1 VPVSS
6 DRDNAR
12 VPRRGRPRS
21 FDRDAALREAMT
33 LFWERGYEGT
43 SLADLAEAMG
53 IGQSSLYAAFG
64 SKEALFREAVSLY
77 DELESATTYAALRDE
92 PTARAAIEGV
102 LRGNAAAFADPSTP
116 SGCLV
121 VLGATGRTPES
132 EAVGAYL
139 ARHRRD
145 DRDAILRRLQRGVA
159 DGDVPA
165 DADLDALADFYSTV
179 LQGLSIQARDG
190 AERPA
195 LEAVVDVAMAAWDGL
210 LGAAAREAS

>member
-1 VPVSS
+1 
-6 DRDNAR
+6 
-12 VPRRGRPRS
+12 
-21 FDRDAALREAMT
+21 
-33 LFWERGYEGT
+33 
-43 SLADLAEAMG
+43 MG

-64 SKEALFREAVSLY
+64 SKEALFREAVALY

-92 PTARAAIEGV
+92 PTTRAAIEGV

-121 VLGATGRTPES
+121 VLGATGRTSES

-195 LEAVVDVAMAAWDGL
+195 LEAVVDVAMAAWDSL
-210 LGAAAREAS
+210 PTVPARETP